1 MPGIMGRT
9 RRALPIPRPSVPALR
24 GGGHALGSGTRTTP
38 RHPRGPCGWSA
49 VAVVSAF
56 ASHAKHLRHPDR
68 PGAVRLCNPFYHQPE
83 SERGL
88 VMISR
93 HRVDRWG
100 WFALRSAAV
109 LVGLAGA
116 LLFPA
121 LALAQS
127 VPNVVGVYRWFAQ
140 NIDPSIPPVS
150 VLLTIGRQDEEGNI
164 FGVVFI
170 LPYLEE
176 DSLYQGQGKL
186 LDAQGSFK
194 LRGTNS
200 AGKEVRVTGTIQGLV
215 HQGALLLASYRSTP
229 ATGGPVDQGVTNLL
243 RSFVPPD
250 PVTPFTGTWRGTF
263 VSDLNRQQRTV
274 DLQITK
280 Q

>member
-1 MPGIMGRT
+1 
-9 RRALPIPRPSVPALR
+9 
-24 GGGHALGSGTRTTP
+24 
-38 RHPRGPCGWSA
+38 
-49 VAVVSAF
+49 
-56 ASHAKHLRHPDR
+56 
-68 PGAVRLCNPFYHQPE
+68 
-83 SERGL
+83 
-88 VMISR
+88 MISR

-127 VPNVVGVYRWFAQ
+127 VPNVVGVYRGFAQ

-263 VSDLNRQQRTV
+263 VSDLNRQQGTV

-280 Q
+280 QDGTSFEGVEIFGGIQACTIVGTIDGRGHFVYIGFGDAGRVLVGGQLSPPPDDGLNATYFRNFVTGAVDLGTFTVNPER